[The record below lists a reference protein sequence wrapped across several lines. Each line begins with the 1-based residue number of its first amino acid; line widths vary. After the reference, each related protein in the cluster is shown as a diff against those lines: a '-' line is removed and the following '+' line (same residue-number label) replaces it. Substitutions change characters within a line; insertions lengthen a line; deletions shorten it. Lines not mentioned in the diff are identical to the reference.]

1 MAETSTHALACLEVW
16 GGSGSVAQ
24 PVELPGLEAW
34 IYSQPWP
41 GSAAGGDLYYL
52 SVCSRGALARIGLA
66 DISGHGASAN
76 PLADCLRELMRRHI
90 NTFDQSVLLRD
101 LNRSFELHCLRE
113 VRFASI
119 LFLGIYGKAGSGEA
133 GTVVFSNAG
142 QPRPLWYRARHDA
155 WTFLEE
161 ATAEP
166 DNVLTDLPLGI
177 IPGTDYRQNVMQL
190 QPGDLLLLYSDGLHE
205 ARDPQGRFLGE
216 NGLLALAKKIPRE
229 TPAAAGE
236 ALLAAVRTFRGEGPA
251 QDDETL
257 LVLRR
262 PNS

>member
-24 PVELPGLEAW
+24 PVELPGLDVW
-34 IYSQPWP
+34 IYSEPWP
-41 GSAAGGDLYYL
+41 GSAVGGDLYYL

-66 DISGHGASAN
+66 DISGHGASAS

-90 NTFDQSVLLRD
+90 NTFDQSALLRD
-101 LNRSFELHCLRE
+101 LNRSFELNCLRE

-119 LFLGIYGKAGSGEA
+119 LFLGIHGQVGAREA

-142 QPRPLWYRARHDA
+142 QPRPLWYRARENT
-155 WTFLEE
+155 WTLLEE
-161 ATAEP
+161 STAEP
-166 DNVLTDLPLGI
+166 ENILTNLPLGI
-177 IPGTDYRQNVMQL
+177 IPGTDYQQNVVQL
-190 QPGDLLLLYSDGLHE
+190 QAGDLLLLYTDGLHE
-205 ARDPQGRFLGE
+205 ARDLQGRLLGE
-216 NGLLALAKKIPRE
+216 EGLLALARSIPQE
-229 TPAAAGE
+229 SAVAAGK

-262 PNS
+262 PDS